1 MRGARLRPAPSRAQR
16 AVGAVSEQLRRLLLA
31 LDRLEGRRGAV
42 LDVQREPAAL
52 SLSAAPRARDAAV
65 PAQPLRQVSLSLP
78 LSVLLSVAV
87 VGEAAGKRAIAQAV
101 LAVSLAVA
109 AAREGVIVV
118 VCVRV
123 RVSGCCALAPRA
135 VHAVAVVR
143 VRVRRLSLAR
153 DAQRGRERRLR
164 VARRRLA
171 VMVCCRTLLGG
182 RQRVFVCV

>member
-101 LAVSLAVA
+101 LA
-109 AAREGVIVV
+109 AREGVIVV